1 VVANIRNF
9 QIFVNLRATDV
20 PICTNTRA
28 KIVGLNHQ
36 PLADMG
42 MGSRPPDGAS
52 VVHCET
58 DELLVKQ
65 KPIPDRQTAPSMQ
78 QRFQQSQPLGSFL
91 PNVVGV
97 TTWSTL

>member
-1 VVANIRNF
+1 M
-9 QIFVNLRATDV
+9 NLRATDV
-20 PICTNTRA
+20 PICTTTNA

-42 MGSRPPDGAS
+42 MGSRPTDGAP

-58 DELLVKQ
+58 DDLLLKQ
-65 KPIPDRQTAPSMQ
+65 KSIPDRQTTPMQ

-91 PNVVGV
+91 PNVGV
-97 TTWSTL
+97 RPPGQPYKTDFIELWDIL